1 MFFHPSKYKTFFSKK
16 DHSNLQS
23 NIDLLISRNS
33 QLENDL
39 HRLQLQQRNNQ
50 LALERLDEYE
60 ETISQLQDELDQLR
74 LNKKKQQSKNQNIY
88 SYCVKRRFIFF

>member
-1 MFFHPSKYKTFFSKK
+1 LFFHPSKYKTFFSKK

-74 LNKKKQQSKNQNIY
+74 SNKKKQQSKN
-88 SYCVKRRFIFF
+88 